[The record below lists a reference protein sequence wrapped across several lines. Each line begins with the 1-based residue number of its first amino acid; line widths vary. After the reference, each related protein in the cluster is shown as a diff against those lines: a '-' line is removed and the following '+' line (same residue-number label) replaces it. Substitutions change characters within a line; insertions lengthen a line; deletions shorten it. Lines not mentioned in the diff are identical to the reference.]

1 MVADMEFF
9 PIAALIIATFLLLIG
24 IVGRGASMG
33 SSQFHIT
40 LEGSIGRLPRVAI
53 LSASIVTY
61 LLAIFLFVYAAESK
75 SGSESSPP
83 AQTVVVS
90 PISGEVSNSTI
101 TVTIE
106 SELAQDVV
114 AETDTIV
121 IEDSEPLLLEM
132 NEDSMTANGSF
143 YIDAAL
149 SDRYVSYMVDVTL
162 TDAGGNEETVTGEGE
177 VMAGDGLSYRVTFDN
192 EGIPVLE
199 PA

>member
-1 MVADMEFF
+1 MEFF

-149 SDRYVSYMVDVTL
+149 SDTYVSYMVDVTL
-162 TDAGGNEETVTGEGE
+162 TDAEGNEETVTGEGE

>member
-61 LLAIFLFVYAAESK
+61 VLAIFLFVYAAESK
-75 SGSESSPP
+75 SGSEPPP
-83 AQTVVVS
+83 ATTVAVS
-90 PISGEVSNSTI
+90 PISGEVPNSTI

-106 SELAQDVV
+106 SELPEDAVS
-114 AETDTIV
+114 ETDTIV
-121 IEDSEPLLLEM
+121 IEDSEPLALEM
-132 NEDSMTANGSF
+132 GEGSSTANGSF
-143 YIDAAL
+143 YIDAGL
-149 SDRYVSYMVDVTL
+149 SDTYVYYSVEIVL
-162 TDAGGNEETVTGEGE
+162 TYAGGNEETATGEGE
-177 VMAGDGLSYRVTFDN
+177 VMAGDGLSYRVSIDDDGN
-192 EGIPVLE
+192 AVLE

>member
-1 MVADMEFF
+1 MEFF